1 MSLELLVELGTEEI
15 PAGYLTKA
23 MVALKERCESE
34 LGKLRLGF
42 ETVQT
47 FGTPRRLT
55 LSVIGLAQGQEDLA
69 EEMVGPPA
77 RVAFDGDG
85 KPTKAALG
93 FAKRNGVGV
102 EELRT
107 GPAQGKKGEYLL
119 CTRKE
124 SGKTAREILPATL
137 VELLGTLPW
146 PKSMRWHEGQESFV
160 RPVHW
165 VVSLLGGEVLELSFA
180 GIAASD
186 TSRGHR
192 FLAPDEIKLDGSIG
206 NYIQM
211 LRSAFVIVDPKTR
224 QTMISAE
231 IGRIED
237 ETQGIVRPD
246 PKLIEEVANL
256 VEYPVGIC
264 GQFPEEYL
272 EVPEQVIVSAMR
284 SHQRYFAMSRP
295 DGSLLN
301 RFVTI
306 AGTVTRDPELVR
318 RGNERVLAARL
329 ADAQFFFRE
338 DKKHDLEF
346 FAAKL
351 DAVVFQKKLGSI
363 ADKVKRFTAGATL
376 MASCVDVDP
385 AAVARACQ
393 LCKADLCSQM
403 VSEFPELQGS
413 MGRRYA
419 TLAGEPAEV
428 CQAIE
433 EHYLPRGAS
442 DALPT
447 SDVGAIIG
455 IADRLDT
462 IAGCF
467 SIGVVPTGSA
477 DPFGLRRAA
486 LGILRLLTERSW
498 VVNLDKLVA
507 RAISEVASGQGLS
520 IDQAKVRS
528 EVLEFLRIRFRG
540 LLTADKSLG
549 GKALPGDCVDAALAA
564 SFYNPRDALARAEA
578 VSKLRARPDFE
589 PLAAA
594 FKRVAN
600 ILKGQS
606 AQGSKL
612 ALPNPEAF
620 IEEESRALWAAYQGV
635 QERAAASLASGDYT
649 QALLLLSELKAP
661 VDSFFDAV
669 RVMDKDEAVR
679 DNRLAMLG
687 QINNTF
693 TQIADFRQLQ
703 TSV

>member
-1 MSLELLVELGTEEI
+1 MSLELLVEIGTEEI
-15 PAGYLTKA
+15 PAGYLAKA
-23 MVALKERCESE
+23 MVALKERCEAC

-42 ETVQT
+42 ESVQT

-55 LSVIGLAQGQEDLA
+55 LSVIGLAEGQDDLA

-77 RVAFDGDG
+77 RVAFDEDG
-85 KPTKAALG
+85 KPTKAAVG
-93 FAKRNGVGV
+93 FAKRNGVAV
-102 EELRT
+102 EELRQ
-107 GPAQGKKGEYLL
+107 GPAEGKKGEYLL

-124 SGKTAREILPATL
+124 TGKTVSEILPVAL

-165 VVSLLGGEVLELSFA
+165 VVSLLGGAVLELSFA
-180 GIAASD
+180 GIAAGN
-186 TSRGHR
+186 TTRGHR
-192 FLAPDEIKLDGSIG
+192 FLAPGEIQLDGTVG
-206 NYIQM
+206 HYMQA
-211 LRSAFVIVDPKTR
+211 LRSAFVIVDPNTR
-224 QTMISAE
+224 QTMIAAE

-237 ETQGIVRPD
+237 ETQGTVRPD
-246 PKLIEEVANL
+246 PALIAEVANL

-264 GQFPEEYL
+264 GEFPEEYL

-338 DKKHDLEF
+338 DRKHDLEF

-351 DAVVFQKKLGSI
+351 GAVVFQKKLGSI
-363 ADKVKRFTAGATL
+363 ADKVRRLSAGAML
-376 MASCVDVDP
+376 MAKCVEVDP
-385 AAVARACQ
+385 VAVARACQ

-419 TLAGEPAEV
+419 TLAGEPEEV

-442 DALPT
+442 DELPT
-447 SDVGAIIG
+447 SDVGAIVG

-486 LGILRLLTERSW
+486 LGILRLLTDRSW

-507 RAISEVASGQGLS
+507 RAIAEVASGQGLS
-520 IDQAKVRS
+520 IDQAKVRTD
-528 EVLEFLRIRFRG
+528 VLEFLRIRFRG
-540 LLTADKSLG
+540 LLTEGKSLG
-549 GKALPGDCVDAALAA
+549 GKSLPGDCVDAALAA
-564 SFYNPRDALARAEA
+564 GFYNPYNAQARAKA
-578 VSKLRARPDFE
+578 VSQLRARADFE

-606 AQGSKL
+606 SEGT
-612 ALPNPEAF
+612 PDPGAF
-620 IEEESRALWAAYQGV
+620 VEEESRSLWAAYQGV
-635 QERAAASLASGDYT
+635 QKRVDASLASGDYT
-649 QALLLLSELKAP
+649 QALRVLSELKGP

-669 RVMDKDEAVR
+669 LVMDKDQAVR

-687 QINNTF
+687 QINHTF